1 MQDSG
6 GGMLTGGLY
15 RRVASAECAGEM
27 CQRLHQASIDEVALR
42 DSETET
48 CTKSRVFRV
57 HEFTCISKYLMIVIF
72 C

>member
-15 RRVASAECAGEM
+15 R
-27 CQRLHQASIDEVALR
+27 QASIDEVALR